1 MIWLHGE
8 KKAVIQPGSPLIDVV
23 PDDTPWLR
31 GPAGV
36 DDIPS
41 DWGSHYWARLESIVK
56 RKSEPLLSLRAGP
69 FSFWHVQPVQTVI
82 SRTEQERRGELIHER
97 IPLLKAKM
105 WVKKRRSGGWGW
117 GVGDK
122 KKQKNN
128 CVVDDMKNAAGFY
141 GPYLT
146 CVGTPCHNNRGTA
159 PAFSVIP

>member
-8 KKAVIQPGSPLIDVV
+8 KKAVIQPDSPLIDVV

-41 DWGSHYWARLESIVK
+41 DWVQQITTGLVWKALPKESQNLSLVWRPVRFFFLTRASCPGSHSSDTKGFRYWK
-56 RKSEPLLSLRAGP
+56 RNC
-69 FSFWHVQPVQTVI
+69 
-82 SRTEQERRGELIHER
+82 EL
-97 IPLLKAKM
+97 
-105 WVKKRRSGGWGW
+105 KKEVMVGAEGWGIK
-117 GVGDK
+117 D
-122 KKQKNN
+122 

-141 GPYLT
+141 GPYLA
-146 CVGTPCHNNRGTA
+146 CVGTPCHNNRETA